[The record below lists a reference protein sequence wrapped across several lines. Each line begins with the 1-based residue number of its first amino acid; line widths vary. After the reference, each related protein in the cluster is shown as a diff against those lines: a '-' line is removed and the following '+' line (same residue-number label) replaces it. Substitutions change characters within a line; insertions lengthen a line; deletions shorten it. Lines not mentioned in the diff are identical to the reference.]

1 MVCSSEKRY
10 LREVEKNL
18 MLPRS
23 LRHKLMAGLR
33 REFSENPD
41 HMNCLE
47 SPAEM
52 AALLL
57 EQVSPDIKSPYQR
70 RHHRRIRYTIVGMLV
85 LFLFLLF
92 LLGYLLHLG
101 QYRIMQ
107 NRSKCDILFSWISK

>member
-57 EQVSPDIKSPYQR
+57 EPVSPDIKSPYQR

-92 LLGYLLHLG
+92 LLGYLLHLEKS
-101 QYRIMQ
+101 QVVRAESEIVAT
-107 NRSKCDILFSWISK
+107 DIVYE